1 MRRKRDKTSP
11 LKNIILKHSGFT
23 LIELLVAM
31 ILLAI
36 LALIAFSIYLSY
48 VNKAKVTVAE
58 HTLVLARDNLNLY
71 NIDNGAYPASINFTD
86 CVDENNHAVFSEA
99 FCNQLKADAS
109 MENYIFNPDNKK
121 YVLTAR
127 AKDSKKTLITVTPDN
142 ITR

>member
-1 MRRKRDKTSP
+1 MRRGKDKILHLMKR
-11 LKNIILKHSGFT
+11 IHGRSGFT
-23 LIELLVAM
+23 LIEVLVAM

-36 LALIAFSIYLSY
+36 LVLIAFSIYVSY

-127 AKDSKKTLITVTPDN
+127 AKDSKKTLITVTPDK

>member
-1 MRRKRDKTSP
+1 MRRKKDKTSP
-11 LKNIILKHSGFT
+11 LKNIIRKHSGFT

-31 ILLAI
+31 FLLSILI
-36 LALIAFSIYLSY
+36 LIAFILYLNY
-48 VNKAKVTVAE
+48 LDKAKITVAE
-58 HTLVLARDNLNLY
+58 HTLVQTRDNLNLY

-86 CVDENNHAVFSEA
+86 CVDENNHAVFSET

-127 AKDSKKTLITVTPDN
+127 AKDSKKTLITVTPDKY
-142 ITR
+142 TR